1 MDMMY
6 IVTAIDIYSNEEMMW
21 EFDSLVEANKRIRQL
36 KDVAGRYV
44 VKFTQSS
51 TVVVQVG
58 NNTEK
63 ENVMAN
69 LFSEPKA
76 LKKWAI
82 NLANACGGQE
92 VQQTSIK
99 LNKYDVHTIDKL
111 IEQFVVDFNFNMQ
124 TMNEVRESLE
134 EE

>member
-1 MDMMY
+1 
-6 IVTAIDIYSNEEMMW
+6 
-21 EFDSLVEANKRIRQL
+21 
-36 KDVAGRYV
+36 
-44 VKFTQSS
+44 
-51 TVVVQVG
+51 
-58 NNTEK
+58 
-63 ENVMAN
+63 MAN

-82 NLANACGGQE
+82 NLANACGGQV